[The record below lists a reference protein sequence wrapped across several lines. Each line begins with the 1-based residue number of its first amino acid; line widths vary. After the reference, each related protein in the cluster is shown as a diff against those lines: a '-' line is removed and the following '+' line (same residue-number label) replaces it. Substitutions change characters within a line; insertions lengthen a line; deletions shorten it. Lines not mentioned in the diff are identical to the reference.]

1 MEKARE
7 ATDAANIRAAY
18 AELSADALTETA
30 IAQDKTEGDIT
41 LKATTGSAA
50 DGNLVYTAEI
60 KLHQTQADWQSDA
73 LKDGSIGGIP
83 TGTPGK
89 GATKATLTIHE
100 DGTDSTL
107 TYDK

>member
-18 AELSADALTETA
+18 AELSADALTETT
-30 IAQDKTEGDIT
+30 IGQDKTEGDIT

-60 KLHQTQADWQSDA
+60 KLHQTQENWQSDA
-73 LKDGSIGGIP
+73 LKNGSIGGIS

-100 DGTDSTL
+100 DGTANTL